1 MTIDTRLDIPFGHT
15 YDAQGREL
23 TYKSNIDNYW
33 YECIRDTR
41 GNVLKRRDSCGY
53 WHTSSYDT
61 QNIKLSYKNSDGFWY
76 EYTRDTQGREL
87 TYKNSDGFWTTL
99 AIDQSFILRHND
111 VTDIYWAGCRKFTAE
126 QALDHWSV
134 RDDSRAMRFTAAI
147 INHLE
152 APA

>member
-15 YDAQGREL
+15 YDTQGREL
-23 TYKSNIDNYW
+23 SYKSNIDNYW

-53 WHTSSYDT
+53 WHTSSYDK
-61 QNIKLSYKNSDGFWY
+61 QDMRLS
-76 EYTRDTQGREL
+76 
-87 TYKNSDGFWTTL
+87 YKNSDGFWTTL
-99 AIDQSFILRHND
+99 AIDQSYVLRYNA
-111 VTDIYWAGCRKFTAE
+111 VTSIYWAGGSRFTAE

-147 INHLE
+147 INHLG